1 MDTILEHGDG
11 SGGHA
16 FCVVMQ
22 NDNSTI
28 TTPLNDKKY
37 PFLKII
43 QHQHVKHYHI
53 FSFVSFGPS
62 LG

>member
-11 SGGHA
+11 SGGKA